1 MNESSG
7 IMPVYVCTEE
17 FTIQNDYYGTRYGNV
32 RTVNVGDEYLLVGT
46 PSPQK
51 KLYKLR
57 KVNDKFGNYLY
68 LRKNKFKQCFCER
81 GNQND
86 K

>member
-1 MNESSG
+1 MSESSG
-7 IMPVYVCTEE
+7 IIPIYICVEA
-17 FTIQNDYYGTRYGNV
+17 FSIQNDYYRTRYGRE

-57 KVNDKFGNYLY
+57 NVNDKFGNYLY
-68 LRKNKFKQCFCER
+68 LRKNKFER
-81 GNQND
+81 YFARKDGRN